1 MQAGGASLQWVVE
14 VLEPSGA
21 DRYEALLDAAA
32 DAEASRDGLYFLP
45 HLLGERSP
53 YWNPR
58 ARAVFAGLARH
69 HGREHL
75 VRAVLEG
82 VAFNLATGL
91 IAFAENGA
99 AAERID
105 AIGGAA
111 RSPLLMRLFAD
122 VWGIPVRRRDLVDE
136 ATALG
141 AAIVGG
147 VAVGMFPDYSVGSA
161 LSASSAP
168 YEPDAARH
176 AEYAVAHERFVDAY
190 RRLEPWFDA
199 AP

>member
-1 MQAGGASLQWVVE
+1 
-14 VLEPSGA
+14 
-21 DRYEALLDAAA
+21 
-32 DAEASRDGLYFLP
+32 
-45 HLLGERSP
+45 
-53 YWNPR
+53 
-58 ARAVFAGLARH
+58 
-69 HGREHL
+69 

-82 VAFNLATGL
+82 IAFNLATGL
-91 IAFAENGA
+91 DAFAENGA

-111 RSPLLMRLFAD
+111 HSPLLLQLFAD

-141 AAIVGG
+141 AAVVGG
-147 VAVGMFPDYSVGSA
+147 VAVGMFPDFTIGST
-161 LSASSAP
+161 LSARSAP
-168 YEPDAARH
+168 FEPDAGRH

>member
-1 MQAGGASLQWVVE
+1 
-14 VLEPSGA
+14 
-21 DRYEALLDAAA
+21 
-32 DAEASRDGLYFLP
+32 
-45 HLLGERSP
+45 
-53 YWNPR
+53 
-58 ARAVFAGLARH
+58 
-69 HGREHL
+69 
-75 VRAVLEG
+75 
-82 VAFNLATGL
+82 
-91 IAFAENGA
+91 
-99 AAERID
+99 
-105 AIGGAA
+105 
-111 RSPLLMRLFAD
+111 MRLFAD